1 MGKRLILIGLVEPE
15 TEDHI
20 AAFNEWYIGNHVEDT
35 YNCPT
40 VTSVTCFKA
49 TKGFMGDA
57 PAGYLTIY
65 EFEGEDADAA
75 EAILGAYQADPSTYA
90 DRMEP
95 NGSMKI
101 VSAGWY
107 LEEMAFG

>member
-15 TEDHI
+15 TDDHI
-20 AAFNEWYIGNHVEDT
+20 EAFKEWYVGNHVEDT
-35 YNCPT
+35 YNCPN

-75 EAILGAYQADPSTYA
+75 EAILGAYQSDPNSWSG
-90 DRMEP
+90 RMEN

-107 LEEMAFG
+107 TEEMSFG